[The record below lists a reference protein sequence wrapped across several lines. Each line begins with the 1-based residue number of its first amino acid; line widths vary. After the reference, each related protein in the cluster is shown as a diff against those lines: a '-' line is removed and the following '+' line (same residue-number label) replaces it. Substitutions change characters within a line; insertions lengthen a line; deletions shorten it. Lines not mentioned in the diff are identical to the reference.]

1 MAERRT
7 WLWVVLGIGAIAIVA
22 VVTFVSLI
30 ALMVTRSTKVTTA
43 AQAEASDQFETIRS
57 QFRHEVP
64 LLKMSG
70 NTVDDSELTRRS
82 ATRGAQRART
92 LQVLAWNH
100 ADQKLVKLSLP
111 IWMLRFSTSGNFR
124 IGSAGV
130 SFERVRLD
138 PATVARIGPAL
149 VLDARLD
156 EVDVLLWTE

>member
-7 WLWVVLGIGAIAIVA
+7 WLWVVLGIAAMAIVGA
-22 VVTFVSLI
+22 VTFVSLVAI
-30 ALMVTRSTKVTTA
+30 MVTRSTKVTTA
-43 AQAEASDQFETIRS
+43 VPAEASVQFETIRS

-64 LLKMSG
+64 LLKISG
-70 NTVDDSELTRRS
+70 DTVDDSELTRRS
-82 ATRGAQRART
+82 ATRGAQRAQT

-100 ADQKLVKLSLP
+100 ADQKLVRLSLP
-111 IWMLRFSTSGNFR
+111 IWTLRFSTSGNLK

-138 PATVARIGPAL
+138 PATVERIGPAL